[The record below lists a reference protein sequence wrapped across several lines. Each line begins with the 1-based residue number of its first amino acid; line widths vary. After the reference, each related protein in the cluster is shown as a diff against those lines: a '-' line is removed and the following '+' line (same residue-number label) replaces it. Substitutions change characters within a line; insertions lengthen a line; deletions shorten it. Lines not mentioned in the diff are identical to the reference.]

1 MVPMIVLNEQIDIL
15 APFERLSAWSPPLR
29 LRQDREVARIILGGR
44 RPPGRLPFL
53 PYYGG
58 ARPENV
64 ADGGGEGAQGD
75 GRVLKQRVTGELG
88 LEDLQ
93 EALAEQDESN
103 ELHGRAGRVLALPG
117 PDDVA
122 GGGDA
127 DPGDVAGV
135 PAVDTG

>member
-1 MVPMIVLNEQIDIL
+1 M
-15 APFERLSAWSPPLR
+15 
-29 LRQDREVARIILGGR
+29 
-44 RPPGRLPFL
+44 
-53 PYYGG
+53 
-58 ARPENV
+58 
-64 ADGGGEGAQGD
+64 
-75 GRVLKQRVTGELG
+75 LKQRVTGELG

-127 DPGDVAGV
+127 DPGDVTGV